1 MIKYLFFITSLL
13 TLFCTQLDY
22 FYKIEI
28 KKCKIENTSE
38 INFIIGKR
46 FSHK

>member
-1 MIKYLFFITSLL
+1 MIKYLFFITPLL

-22 FYKIEI
+22 FSKVEI

-38 INFIIGKR
+38 VKFTIGKG